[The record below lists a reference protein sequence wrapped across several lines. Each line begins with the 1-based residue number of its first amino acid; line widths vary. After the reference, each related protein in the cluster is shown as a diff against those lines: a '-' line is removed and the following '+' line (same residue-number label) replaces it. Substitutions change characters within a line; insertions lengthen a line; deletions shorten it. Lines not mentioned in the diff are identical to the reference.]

1 MESKKDLRT
10 ITRKD
15 IAIEAGVTETIVSYV
30 INGNR
35 YVKEEKRRKVEEA
48 IARLNYRPNS
58 MARAL
63 KGKKSNHILFIAD
76 DIEG

>member
-1 MESKKDLRT
+1 MEQKKILRT

-35 YVKEEKRRKVEEA
+35 YVKEVSTSASLSVK
-48 IARLNYRPNS
+48 
-58 MARAL
+58 
-63 KGKKSNHILFIAD
+63 
-76 DIEG
+76 